1 MKSSKESFKED
12 KLREEGRTFARG
24 MNDVKVEQ
32 ERNKVKAVK
41 RQATMLE
48 NAAEKELFG

>member
-1 MKSSKESFKED
+1 MKSSKPFSKEEKERD
-12 KLREEGRTFARG
+12 QGRILARG

-32 ERNKVKAVK
+32 ERNKARAVK